1 MKEMNWQGILKTYY
15 NHHARFLHSPSDFP
29 PGMDVKGALKEALA
43 VRLKQSEE
51 SKPLE
56 IVENKNIIEKVT
68 QAHLQ
73 NENFA
78 DDQYDDIPEMPPW
91 LNDVEIPDMPEFSGD
106 FDDDFPVDESIG
118 AMQNIKSEN
127 LGIIE
132 NLDDLRSVWGDCKRC
147 GLSQTRK
154 NLVFGEGNPTASV
167 LFIGEG
173 PGADEDRQG
182 RPFVG
187 KSGELLTRMIEA
199 MGLTR
204 NDVFIANIVKC
215 RPPGNRDPEPGEILS
230 CIPVLR
236 RQIEIINP
244 KLIVCLGRV
253 SAQSL
258 LSTKDSITRLRGS
271 FHKYE
276 GIDLLVTF
284 HPAYLLRSPEKK
296 RDAWADLQLVMERIG
311 LKNG

>member
-1 MKEMNWQGILKTYY
+1 M
-15 NHHARFLHSPSDFP
+15 
-29 PGMDVKGALKEALA
+29 
-43 VRLKQSEE
+43 
-51 SKPLE
+51 
-56 IVENKNIIEKVT
+56 
-68 QAHLQ
+68 
-73 NENFA
+73 
-78 DDQYDDIPEMPPW
+78 PEMPPW
-91 LNDVEIPDMPEFSGD
+91 LDDGEIPDMPDFPGD
-106 FDDDFPVDESIG
+106 FDDDFLPEESGPVI
-118 AMQNIKSEN
+118 QKIKSEN
-127 LGIIE
+127 LGSIE

-154 NLVFGEGNPTASV
+154 NLVFGEGNQSASV

-215 RPPGNRDPEPGEILS
+215 RPPGNRDPEPGEILT

-236 RQIEIINP
+236 RQIEIIKP